1 MPCLESICTRAS
13 TARIYR
19 VHLYSCDTVCVSTTN
34 AIGNDEFVEQR
45 EAFSTRMHPL
55 TLFFFARLS
64 RFLPPLL
71 SNLLSRHYFFPPL
84 RLSSIR
90 SWLLAFQPLR
100 NVSLLNVPQNHSR
113 IFSFFSPFFL
123 TSLVIHASHC
133 ARFYYDDTSQQCD
146 TAAKIEL
153 FYDSK
158 VLCLTSTCRMLASF
172 NAMSFF
178 FLPNPSSLFQIHPL
192 FKNYVF
198 FCSFDI
204 EVTRILR
211 ERRVH
216 FFFCQRFRKRR
227 YKK

>member
-1 MPCLESICTRAS
+1 
-13 TARIYR
+13 
-19 VHLYSCDTVCVSTTN
+19 
-34 AIGNDEFVEQR
+34 
-45 EAFSTRMHPL
+45 MHPL

-146 TAAKIEL
+146 TAAKIQL

-158 VLCLTSTCRMLASF
+158 VLCLTSTCEMLASF
-172 NAMSFF
+172 NVMSFF
-178 FLPNPSSLFQIHPL
+178 FLSNPSSLFQVHPL

-198 FCSFDI
+198 FLLF
-204 EVTRILR
+204 
-211 ERRVH
+211 
-216 FFFCQRFRKRR
+216 
-227 YKK
+227 